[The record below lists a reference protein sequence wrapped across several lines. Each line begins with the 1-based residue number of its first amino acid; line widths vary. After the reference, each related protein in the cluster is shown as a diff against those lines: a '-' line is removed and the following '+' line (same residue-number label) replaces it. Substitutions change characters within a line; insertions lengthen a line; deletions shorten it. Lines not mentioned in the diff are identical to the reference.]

1 MTLRPHRPW
10 APAHHPDA
18 PMARQ
23 TLDAPVISN
32 LTNSLKTWTLL
43 AALGALLVAVGGLLG
58 GRSGLVVALLFAVAM
73 NAFVYWKSDSL
84 ALRANGA
91 RELKPDEL
99 PRVRAIVADL
109 AQRAGL
115 PMPRLYLVDRPEPN
129 AFATGRDPNH
139 AAVAVTT
146 GILDVMDERELR
158 GVLAHELSHVK
169 NRDTLVGTIAATIG
183 GAISFLA
190 QMAQFQMIFGG
201 GRDEEGGGGGFGGL
215 IAIILAPIAALII
228 QLAVSRGREYGA
240 DRSGA
245 QLTGD
250 PEGLAQA
257 LLQLDAA
264 AKRQPGLL
272 GRMAQRM
279 PGRGGQSPAPAPAPA
294 ANPAFAHLYIVNPL
308 SGRAVGG
315 LFSTHPPIEERVARL
330 RSMEGRLAA
339 GPSPSDSASRP
350 WRVAIETFR
359 GRSVSMKQRHPS
371 SAPGDRPLDSH
382 HRAPPRPSGVGRR
395 RRPRGAPQRLAR
407 PGRRGY
413 VPDDPDRVDAQPER
427 RDGRRR
433 NAGDVDEHRR
443 RSPSRP
449 LPKRPGRVRLRQHR
463 TGRHVVDH
471 AVGSRDLSVPR

>member
-1 MTLRPHRPW
+1 
-10 APAHHPDA
+10 
-18 PMARQ
+18 
-23 TLDAPVISN
+23 VISN

-91 RELKPDEL
+91 RELGPDEL
-99 PRVRAIVADL
+99 PRVRAIVSDL

-115 PMPRLYLVDRPEPN
+115 PMPRLYVVDRPEPN
-129 AFATGRDPNH
+129 AFATGRDPEH

-201 GRDEEGGGGGFGGL
+201 GRDDEHGGGGGFGAL

-228 QLAVSRGREYGA
+228 QLAVSRGRDYGA
-240 DRSGA
+240 DQSGA

-250 PEGLAQA
+250 PEGLASA
-257 LLQLDAA
+257 LLALDAA
-264 AKRQPGLL
+264 SKRQTGLL

-279 PGRGGQSPAPAPAPA
+279 PGRGGGAPAPAPAPA

-308 SGRAVGG
+308 SGRQIGS

-330 RSMEGRLAA
+330 RSME
-339 GPSPSDSASRP
+339 
-350 WRVAIETFR
+350 
-359 GRSVSMKQRHPS
+359 
-371 SAPGDRPLDSH
+371 
-382 HRAPPRPSGVGRR
+382 
-395 RRPRGAPQRLAR
+395 RPRFAA
-407 PGRRGY
+407 
-413 VPDDPDRVDAQPER
+413 
-427 RDGRRR
+427 
-433 NAGDVDEHRR
+433 
-443 RSPSRP
+443 
-449 LPKRPGRVRLRQHR
+449 
-463 TGRHVVDH
+463 
-471 AVGSRDLSVPR
+471 